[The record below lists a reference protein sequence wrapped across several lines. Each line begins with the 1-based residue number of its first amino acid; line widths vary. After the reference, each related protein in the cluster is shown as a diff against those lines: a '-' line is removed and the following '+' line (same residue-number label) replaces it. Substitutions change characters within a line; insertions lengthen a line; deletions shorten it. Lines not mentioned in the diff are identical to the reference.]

1 MERESM
7 CKGKKCFK
15 TGVLWW
21 SIHPTHD
28 MKCLDNNLSSSSE
41 IRAKQDLLCLF
52 LIVIDH
58 RYML

>member
-1 MERESM
+1 MQGE
-7 CKGKKCFK
+7 KCFK

-21 SIHPTHD
+21 STHATHD
-28 MKCLDNNLSSSSE
+28 MESLDNNLSSSSE
-41 IRAKQDLLCLF
+41 IHAKQDLLCLF

>member
-1 MERESM
+1 M